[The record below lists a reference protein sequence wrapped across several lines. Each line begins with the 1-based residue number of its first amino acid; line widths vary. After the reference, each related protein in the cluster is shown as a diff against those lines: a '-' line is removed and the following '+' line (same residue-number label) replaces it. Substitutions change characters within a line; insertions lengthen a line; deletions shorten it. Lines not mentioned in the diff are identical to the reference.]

1 MEELLTRAKI
11 LVEGLPYIK
20 KFHDKI
26 VVIKYGGSAMSEEE
40 LKNNFALDV
49 VLLKYVGMKPV
60 IVHGGGPQINKVME
74 KYEKV
79 AEFFNGHRITD
90 SETMDIVEMV
100 LCGKVNKEIVSNINK
115 QGGRAIGLSGID
127 ANLIK
132 AKQLLIKTKNRKALD
147 LGHTGR
153 VESIDSTI
161 INALH
166 KEGFIPIIAPVG
178 IDEDGKRYNINADLV
193 SGEIAAYLKAHKLI
207 FLTDTKGIL
216 KDPHNEET
224 LISTIKIHEVE
235 SLIKEGYIK
244 GGMIPKIDAC
254 KNAIENGVKKAHI
267 INGKILHS
275 LLLELFT
282 DKGIGTQVV
291 KG

>member
-1 MEELLTRAKI
+1 MEKLLARAKV

-20 KFHDKI
+20 KFYDKI

-40 LKNNFALDV
+40 LKNNFALDI

-60 IVHGGGPQINKVME
+60 VIHGGGPQINEVMA

-79 AEFFNGHRITD
+79 TEFFEGHRITD
-90 SETMDIVEMV
+90 KETMDIVEMV
-100 LCGKVNKEIVSNINK
+100 LCGKINKEIVSNIDQ
-115 QGGRAIGLSGID
+115 QGGKAIGLSGID

-132 AKQLLIKTKNRKALD
+132 AKPLLVKTESKKILD
-147 LGHTGR
+147 LGHTGK
-153 VESIDSTI
+153 VESIDPTI
-161 INALH
+161 IHALH
-166 KEGFIPIIAPVG
+166 KEELIPIIAPVG
-178 IDEDGKRYNINADLV
+178 IDENGKRYNINADLV

-207 FLTDTKGIL
+207 FLTDVKGIL
-216 KDPHNEET
+216 RDPTNEDT
-224 LISTIKIHEVE
+224 LISTIKIEEIE
-235 SLIKEGYIK
+235 SLLKKGDIK

-254 KNAIENGVKKAHI
+254 KKAIENGVEKVHI
-267 INGKILHS
+267 INGKISHS

>member
-1 MEELLTRAKI
+1 MKELLARAKV

-20 KFHDKI
+20 RFYDKI

-40 LKNNFALDV
+40 LKNNFALDI

-60 IVHGGGPQINKVME
+60 IIHGGGPQINKVME

-79 AEFFNGHRITD
+79 ADFFDGHRITD
-90 SETMDIVEMV
+90 KETMDIVEMV
-100 LCGKVNKEIVSNINK
+100 LCGKINKEIVSNIDK
-115 QGGRAIGLSGID
+115 QGGKAIGLSGVD

-132 AKQLLIKTKNRKALD
+132 AEQLLVKTKGKKILN

-153 VESIDSTI
+153 VKSIDPTI

-193 SGEIAAYLKAHKLI
+193 SGEVAAYLKAHKLI
-207 FLTDTKGIL
+207 FLTDIKGIL
-216 KDPHNEET
+216 KDPNNEDT
-224 LISTIKIHEVE
+224 LISTIKINEVA
-235 SLIKEGYIK
+235 SLIKKGYIK

-254 KNAIENGVKKAHI
+254 KKAIENGVGKAHI

-291 KG
+291 KE